1 MEQTDVNLDSVSKEQ
16 LLIYLADKSKEV
28 KTAERKLKKVEER
41 YMTIFK
47 ENKGLKKAIEQF
59 FTHTS
64 NWMTA
69 EAVGVPADESE
80 RLSQFEAIIAKL
92 VAKIDGR
99 LKELRDKEASLQ
111 RQLSEEKERS
121 SSGMSSEINRLKQQ
135 IYSKDD
141 QITQLQERL
150 AEMETSNFD
159 SLLSDLKKIST
170 KKEINID
177 EKIKESEKTNEI
189 LRLKNEIKVLKEAL
203 SEKDIGTHRVHSLK
217 DTGHHDHHKNSQ
229 KNEKGIQTDQ
239 SDLNGF
245 GKQSQHLNTSQE
257 SRENLNANTG
267 VAKDSTLK
275 AEDQNLRQ
283 YIKDLL
289 SKYFAYESQ
298 GLDNEKMLIM
308 NVIFDVLRF
317 NYDEKLRV
325 EKVIQKKGKF
335 LGLFKG

>member
-1 MEQTDVNLDSVSKEQ
+1 MDQTELNLNSVSKEQ

-47 ENKGLKKAIEQF
+47 ENKILKKGLDHFYSVTKHWI
-59 FTHTS
+59 
-64 NWMTA
+64 TA
-69 EAVGVPADESE
+69 ESIELPTEESD
-80 RLSQFEAIIAKL
+80 RQLKFESICTQI
-92 VAKIDGR
+92 VTKIDVQV
-99 LKELRDKEASLQ
+99 KSLR
-111 RQLSEEKERS
+111 EKEIVLQQQIA
-121 SSGMSSEINRLKQQ
+121 GEKEKGALGATSEINRLKQQ

-141 QITQLQERL
+141 QISQLQDRL
-150 AEMETSNFD
+150 SEIETANFD
-159 SLLSDLKKIST
+159 SLLNDLKKIST

-203 SEKDIGTHRVHSLK
+203 SEKDPLPHRAHSMK
-217 DTGHHDHHKNSQ
+217 DVGHNDGHQGGSR
-229 KNEKGIQTDQ
+229 NEKSVQTDFG
-239 SDLNGF
+239 DANG
-245 GKQSQHLNTSQE
+245 GQKQGHQLNTSYE
-257 SRENLNANTG
+257 SRESVNTNTG
-267 VAKDSTLK
+267 VAVDVLTKT
-275 AEDQNLRQ
+275 EEQNLRQ

-289 SKYFAYESQ
+289 SKYFMYESQ

-317 NYDEKLRV
+317 NYEEKLRI

-335 LGLFKG
+335 LGFFKA